1 MVRQTLENRVEKL
14 EHLEK
19 RMSALDELP
28 ARVANLESQILQ
40 FRDEVRVEFSAVRSE
55 MRDMGEQ
62 LRGEM
67 NTAIGGAIGGSEGRL
82 RVDMHSLNER
92 VLSQMRML
100 HEDVIDRI
108 KLLAKG

>member
-1 MVRQTLENRVEKL
+1 
-14 EHLEK
+14 
-19 RMSALDELP
+19 MSALDELP

-40 FRDEVRVEFSAVRSE
+40 FRDEVCVEFSAVRSE

-62 LRGEM
+62 LGGEM
-67 NTAIGGAIGGSEGRL
+67 NSAIGGSEGRL
-82 RVDMHSLNER
+82 RVDMQSLNER

-108 KLLAKG
+108 KLLGKG